1 MRLPSG
7 VPDDE
12 YPIRKPMPNAWIDRA
27 GGEPRAD
34 EAGACQRL
42 TCGHAGRTNVKE
54 HRLSSMCAW
63 VALSAIF
70 ERVTADTAGKADPAT
85 VCVHHAAISAGEH

>member
-27 GGEPRAD
+27 GREPRAN
-34 EAGACQRL
+34 EARACQRL
-42 TCGHAGRTNVKE
+42 TCRHAGRTNVEE
-54 HRLSSMCAW
+54 HRLSRKRAW
-63 VALSAIF
+63 VASSAIL
-70 ERVTADTAGKADPAT
+70 ERVTTDAAGKADLAT
-85 VCVHHAAISAGEH
+85 VCVHHAAISAGKH